1 MVKDGPLSMNKRKA
15 LSSETEKEIET
26 TNMDFEKIVWQTPA
40 NPPER
45 QDYIFRNGRRHVK
58 PYYFEF
64 ISHVNKRWNGK
75 TIVDLFTDEFRGR
88 PRDYY
93 VSAVKCGRIK
103 VDGKMV
109 DVSYIVRNS
118 QKITHFLHRHEP
130 PVMAWDIPILLE
142 EPDVV
147 VICKPAS
154 IPVHP
159 CGQYRK
165 NTVVGILEAEHG
177 LAPLFPVHRLD
188 RLVSGLLI
196 IARSAV
202 KADQLRQQIMAREVR
217 KEYIARVI
225 GVFPE
230 KQQVVSANV
239 DHDAREQRS
248 TADVDTNSAGKSAC
262 TKFTRVSTNGTHS
275 IVLCEPVTGRTH
287 QIRVHLQHL
296 GHPIANDVLYLSKD
310 VAPRSDQATGNTAAN
325 TEPSSTSDIPLDNI
339 SDVVVKKSDDDFSI
353 DPMCTNCPDLAP
365 KGYGEIEEAL
375 WLHCAKYSAPGWA
388 YECPYPDWA
397 LLD

>member
-1 MVKDGPLSMNKRKA
+1 MVKDGPLRMNKRKA
-15 LSSETEKEIET
+15 LSAETEKEIET

-217 KEYIARVI
+217 KEYIARVV

-248 TADVDTNSAGKSAC
+248 TAEVDTNSAGKSAC

-310 VAPRSDQATGNTAAN
+310 VAPRPGQATGNKAAN
-325 TEPSSTSDIPLDNI
+325 REPSPTSDIPLDSS
-339 SDVVVKKSDDDFSI
+339 SDLVEKKSGEDFSI

-397 LLD
+397 LLN

>member
-1 MVKDGPLSMNKRKA
+1 MVKGGPLRMNKRKA
-15 LSSETEKEIET
+15 LSSEIEKEIET

-103 VDGKMV
+103 VDGKIV

-196 IARSAV
+196 IARSAA
-202 KADQLRQQIMAREVR
+202 KADQLRQQIMAREVK

-230 KQQVVSANV
+230 QQQVVSANV

-248 TADVDTNSAGKSAC
+248 TAEVDTNSTGKSAC

-310 VAPRSDQATGNTAAN
+310 VAPRSGQATGNKAAN
-325 TEPSSTSDIPLDNI
+325 TEPSPTSDVPLDNN
-339 SDVVVKKSDDDFSI
+339 SDVVEKKSGDDFSI